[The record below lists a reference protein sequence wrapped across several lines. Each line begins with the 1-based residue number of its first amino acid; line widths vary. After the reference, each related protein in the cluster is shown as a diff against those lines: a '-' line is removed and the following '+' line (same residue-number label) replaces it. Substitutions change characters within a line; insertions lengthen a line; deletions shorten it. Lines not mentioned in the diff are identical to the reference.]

1 MSPKIQRI
9 IGWVLSGLLAAFL
22 IVGSGVPKLM
32 ESSDPEMKKAMDE
45 ILTKMGWSADTIKI
59 IGVIEIVITLLFV
72 IPRTGFVGAILI
84 TGYLG
89 GAIATH
95 VRIGDAPSSPSCSAC
110 SCGWDSRCGNR
121 CSGGWPSVPTL
132 LPKGSDPMPVV
143 QVKILRDGVTAD
155 QKRQIVAEITR
166 TLQTVLGKKPEHT
179 HVIID
184 EVEPENWGYAGML
197 TTEWRQ
203 QQST

>member
-1 MSPKIQRI
+1 VSQNIQRI

-45 ILTKMGWSADTIKI
+45 ILTKIGWSADTIKI

-95 VRIGDAPSSPSCSAC
+95 VRIGDAPIFP
-110 SCGWDSRCGNR
+110 
-121 CSGGWPSVPTL
+121 
-132 LPKGSDPMPVV
+132 
-143 QVKILRDGVTAD
+143 I
-155 QKRQIVAEITR
+155 
-166 TLQTVLGKKPEHT
+166 VLGVLVWVGLALRQP
-179 HVIID
+179 V
-184 EVEPENWGYAGML
+184 L
-197 TTEWRQ
+197 WRLAVGANPLAKGE
-203 QQST
+203 